1 MWSSQ
6 YIVFLL
12 PFSWAMP
19 LTAHRGYSISST
31 QLREDLQEKWYS
43 NVTGVENENEEFT
56 VLSVKQASTD
66 ALEAPSDPTAVY
78 SCVGSK
84 AEDFPGMDEWLNFT
98 QLWDIN
104 EPVITAAN
112 EGDEYN
118 NDLKNAILEVASE
131 SKVDARL
138 ILSIIMQE
146 VCIFAKDHEY
156 SLTLHSPAATSRS
169 IALRV
174 PPAALCSI
182 ADPPDSI
189 LLTPKTVSKA

>member
-1 MWSSQ
+1 MRYSQ
-6 YIVFLL
+6 CLVFLM
-12 PFSWAMP
+12 PFAWALP
-19 LTAHRGYSISST
+19 LTAHRGYSVSST

-43 NVTGVENENEEFT
+43 NATEIENGNEDFA

-84 AEDFPGMDEWLNFT
+84 AEDFPGMDKWLNFT

-104 EPVITAAN
+104 EPVIEAAN

-118 NDLKNAILEVASE
+118 DDLKYAILEVASE

-146 VCIFAKDHEY
+146 VCVFATDAEY
-156 SLTLHSPAATSRS
+156 NLTLHSLAAMCQS

-182 ADPPDSI
+182 ADPRDSM
-189 LLTPKTVSKA
+189 LLTPRIASRA